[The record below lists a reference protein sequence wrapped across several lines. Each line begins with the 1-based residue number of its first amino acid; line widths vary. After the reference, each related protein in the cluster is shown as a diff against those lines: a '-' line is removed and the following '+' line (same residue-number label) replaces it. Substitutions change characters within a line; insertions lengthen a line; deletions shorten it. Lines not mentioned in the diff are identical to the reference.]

1 MLYIAVLAVVRYIG
15 AVEFSDGCW
24 LGLELKSSAGKNDGS
39 VQGQRYFTCKPNHGV
54 MVKPSRVSVKG
65 INGAKLLG
73 EQYQLLNTSKLET
86 SDGLDFE
93 SNSKSDHDVSKS

>member
-1 MLYIAVLAVVRYIG
+1 MRYIG

-24 LGLELKSSAGKNDGS
+24 LGLELKSAAGKNDGT
-39 VQGQRYFTCKPNHGV
+39 VQGQRYFTCKANHGV

-73 EQYQLLNTSKLET
+73 EQYQMLNASKLEA
-86 SDGLDFE
+86 SDGIDFE
-93 SNSKSDHDVSKS
+93 SNSKSDLDASKN